1 MGMYSMFSI
10 FILSTKKD
18 WKSRSWRF
26 LKNALTD
33 LWKGQGGFSRLPWTA
48 LPDIVCSMLLYTASL
63 IKNRCHVSNGL
74 CANALRWTH
83 PCFLP
88 SFSVQPLKRFWKER
102 FTAFSV
108 SFCLSISLKREG
120 IFSLIHYVY
129 IRARVIILRYTL
141 SPFSFH
147 PQNLSFQPLWESAIC
162 KKVWKNLV
170 QRFGGYV
177 LKQ

>member
-33 LWKGQGGFSRLPWTA
+33 LWKGQGEFSRLPWTA
-48 LPDIVCSMLLYTASL
+48 LPDIVCSKPLYTASL

-83 PCFLP
+83 PCLLP

-129 IRARVIILRYTL
+129 MRARVIILRYAL
-141 SPFSFH
+141 NPFSLHF
-147 PQNLSFQPLWESAIC
+147 QNLSFQPLWESAFC
-162 KKVWKNLV
+162 KKVWKNLAWK
-170 QRFGGYV
+170 FGGYV
-177 LKQ
+177 LKH